1 MANIKFSQ
9 FTEQTDPANVAF
21 VVGYNGSTNVKID
34 PANIGGGL
42 FEQGVYANSTQRIGS
57 GTSEGNGSTVG
68 GGAYNV
74 AGYGAWATVSGG
86 RNNTAQGYGATI
98 GGGIGNSA
106 VSYYDTVSGG
116 SYNNAYGMNST
127 VSGGTSNSATGYR
140 STTGGGS
147 SNTASGIQAFVGGG
161 GANTVSGGY
170 SSVVGGVYNI
180 NAGTDSTIIGGRNN
194 VVESMARRATISGY
208 GNRIIAANPSSHILG
223 DNITS
228 DRANTTF
235 VENLSIKAIP
245 TAATGLPAG
254 SVWSNGNVLNI
265 V

>member
-21 VVGYNGSTNVKID
+21 VVGYNGSTNVKIN

-57 GTSEGNGSTVG
+57 GNAS
-68 GGAYNV
+68 GARS
-74 AGYGAWATVSGG
+74 TVSGG
-86 RNNTAQGYGATI
+86 RNNTAQGYSTTV
-98 GGGIGNSA
+98 GGGANNSA

-116 SYNNAYGMNST
+116 SSNTAYGYNST
-127 VSGGTSNSATGYR
+127 VSGGTGNSATGYR

-147 SNTASGIQAFVGGG
+147 ANTASGIQAFVGGG
-161 GANTVSGGY
+161 KTNTESGGY
-170 SSVVGGVYNI
+170 SSVVGGQYNT

-194 VVESMARRATISGY
+194 VVESTASRATISGY
-208 GNRIIAANPSSHILG
+208 GNRIIAANSSSHILG